1 MEITK
6 RGFIVLAACALATSL
21 YAGHHHRHGRPLPPN
36 AYWCH
41 KCDGDGYNWTWY
53 GWKKTCGI
61 CDGRGWC
68 VKHTP
73 PPPRFAPPPRKV
85 APPPH
90 KVAPP
95 PHKVAPPPPRKAAPP
110 PHRDNRDVRGR
121 KGGPRR

>member
-1 MEITK
+1 MEISK
-6 RGFIVLAACALATSL
+6 RGFITIAACAVAASL
-21 YAGHHHRHGRPLPPN
+21 FAGPHHHRHGRPLPPN

-68 VKHTP
+68 VK
-73 PPPRFAPPPRKV
+73 RV
-85 APPPH
+85 APPPV
-90 KVAPP
+90 VAPP
-95 PHKVAPPPPRKAAPP
+95 ARQPQYGKKPQRDAPPPAK
-110 PHRDNRDVRGR
+110 HH

>member
-1 MEITK
+1 MEISK
-6 RGFIVLAACALATSL
+6 RGFITLAACAVAVSL
-21 YAGHHHRHGRPLPPN
+21 FAGTHHHRHGRPLPPN

-68 VKHTP
+68 VKKLPVVVPP
-73 PPPRFAPPPRKV
+73 PPPR
-85 APPPH
+85 
-90 KVAPP
+90 
-95 PHKVAPPPPRKAAPP
+95 VAPPPPPPPKRVAPP
-110 PHRDNRDVRGR
+110 PPPPPHKKPHHNPPPPPPAKGH